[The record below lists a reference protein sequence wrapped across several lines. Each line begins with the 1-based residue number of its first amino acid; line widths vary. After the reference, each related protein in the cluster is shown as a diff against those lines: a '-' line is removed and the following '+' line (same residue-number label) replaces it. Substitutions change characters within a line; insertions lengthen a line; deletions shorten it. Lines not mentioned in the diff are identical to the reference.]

1 VVEPLA
7 QAYLLLSLAW
17 TLSEVALDPIVL
29 GILALWQSSK
39 IFLIAKITSQ
49 NEVIEETLASS
60 VRFIYIKKYKII
72 LHIV

>member
-7 QAYLLLSLAW
+7 QAYLLLLLAW

-39 IFLIAKITSQ
+39 IFLIAMITSQ
-49 NEVIEETLASS
+49 NEVIEETLASLA
-60 VRFIYIKKYKII
+60 RFIYIKKYKII

>member
-1 VVEPLA
+1 MVELLA
-7 QAYLLLSLAW
+7 QACLLLSLAW
-17 TLSEVALDPIVL
+17 TLSEVVLDPIDL
-29 GILALWQSSK
+29 SILALWQRSK

-49 NEVIEETLASS
+49 NEVIEETLASL

>member
-1 VVEPLA
+1 MVEPLA